1 MKWQLSLLVAIFS
14 MTAVGCEK
22 DHKNA
27 KQPPAPEKVAVTSG
41 DGAVSQSN
49 NNAAAKKLESKG
61 NPSDAKSVTK
71 NNAPVT
77 AHAGVWLLGPCTLL
91 GPYVS
96 VASVWTRAATVGGYT
111 SQVKYRRNKISTV
124 VEWHVPL

>member
-1 MKWQLSLLVAIFS
+1 

-41 DGAVSQSN
+41 DGAGSQSN
-49 NNAAAKKLESKG
+49 TKAASKEVG
-61 NPSDAKSVTK
+61 SQNNPSEAKSANK

-77 AHAGVWLLGPCTLL
+77 AKSVPTPAPAKRIEGV
-91 GPYVS
+91 
-96 VASVWTRAATVGGYT
+96 VAKVNGVIIDDATFYAEVDRI
-111 SQVKYRRNKISTV
+111 SRRNPRIPADRLARIESNI
-124 VEWHVPL
+124 LRC